1 MRVLLIAP
9 YPPPFD
15 ARTRAALQE
24 VRRLRAAG
32 DHVEVLTPAPTAAAH
47 HRELGSWAACASIAR
62 LVRGFDRVLV
72 AEDLAV
78 LPPLRAALRVARGVE
93 TWRAPDAPAPEVAAD
108 PGTVAA
114 TAAAWSSDRQAVMG
128 EIRARAAHR
137 EGPATGARDLGA
149 RLRQV
154 PPLALPAAE
163 SARPGAGSAKRVVR
177 RLTAWEVDPLV
188 AQVNALRAALIDAL
202 EAVERRDDR

>member
-15 ARTRAALQE
+15 ARTRAAMEE

-47 HRELGSWAACASIAR
+47 HRELDSWAACASIAR

-72 AEDLAV
+72 ADELAA
-78 LPPLRAALRVARGVE
+78 LPPLRAALHAARAVE
-93 TWRAPDAPAPEVAAD
+93 IWSAPDAPLS
-108 PGTVAA
+108 GTAVDAGAVAA
-114 TAAAWSSDRQAVMG
+114 TAGTWSSDRQAVMG

-137 EGPATGARDLGA
+137 EGPTTGARDLGA

-154 PPLALPAAE
+154 PPLALPAAA

-202 EAVERRDDR
+202 EALERRDER